1 MIKKRFFCLIL
12 IALAAVMISTVYAD
26 HSSQISG
33 INPTQ
38 MPAPDPGQTQY
49 QATQGSPAGSIDLN
63 PVTPTTPASGPSNQ
77 QQPNNQQP
85 SPQQPDHQQPNQ
97 QQPNNQQPSPQQ
109 PDHQQPNQQ
118 PPNNQQPNPQQ
129 PDHQQPNQQPPN
141 NQQPGQGRPMPPGY
155 HYPGYYSYH
164 ASTYAGNTGGSGSLS
179 VSSNPEGASVYVDG
193 SYSGTT
199 PTQLSLDAG
208 THSILITLPG
218 YNNYSTSV
226 TITGGQTQSV
236 QADLS

>member
-1 MIKKRFFCLIL
+1 
-12 IALAAVMISTVYAD
+12 
-26 HSSQISG
+26 
-33 INPTQ
+33 

-118 PPNNQQPNPQQ
+118 PPNNQQP
-129 PDHQQPNQQPPN
+129 
-141 NQQPGQGRPMPPGY
+141 GQGRPMPPGY
-155 HYPGYYSYH
+155 HYPGYNSYH
-164 ASTYAGNTGGSGSLS
+164 ASTYAGNTGETGSLS
-179 VSSNPEGASVYVDG
+179 VTSSPSGASVYVDG
-193 SYSGTT
+193 SYSGQT
-199 PTQLSLDAG
+199 PTQLSLGAG
-208 THSILITLPG
+208 THSILITLSG
-218 YNNYSTSV
+218 YNTYSTSV
-226 TITGGQTQSV
+226 TITGGQSQSV
-236 QADLS
+236 NADLS